1 MPPEVFKHLRRVR
14 VRGETLRARLWDE
27 DGNKPRGFG
36 EQADDRDGHR
46 PPLFGNH
53 DAGSSKPKKT
63 KGKGGKKKKA
73 GRKFDRS

>member
-1 MPPEVFKHLRRVR
+1 VFKHLRRVR

-27 DGNKPRGFG
+27 DGNKPRAFG
-36 EQADDRDGHR
+36 EQGDDRDGHQ
-46 PPLFGNH
+46 PPRFGGPGEG
-53 DAGSSKPKKT
+53 AGKPKKN